1 MQTISSLISLR
12 RWNQSDI
19 DMKFFTSAIIAAS
32 GNSTRMGL
40 DISKQLIEIGGKPCI
55 EHTLKSFENCDVID
69 EIVVV
74 CRQVDIDSISEIANK
89 FSKVK
94 AVVTGGDT
102 RADSVANG
110 VNACNADT
118 QFFAI
123 HDGARPLVTKEDIT
137 KVVQTAYKTSAATLC
152 TPVTDTI
159 KVVSSSDVILSTP
172 DRSTLKAVQT
182 PQVFEQ
188 NLYRK
193 AISYTVEN
201 KLSVTDDCSMVEAM
215 GEPVS
220 VVLGSSENI
229 KLTTQ
234 TDLIFAQAILKS
246 REL

>member
-1 MQTISSLISLR
+1 
-12 RWNQSDI
+12 
-19 DMKFFTSAIIAAS
+19 MKFFTSAIIAAS

-40 DISKQLIEIGGKPCI
+40 NISKQLIEIGGKPCI
-55 EHTLKSFENCDVID
+55 EHTLKAFEDCDVID

-74 CRQVDIDSISEIANK
+74 CRQVDIDSISKIADK

-102 RADSVANG
+102 RAQSVCNG
-110 VNACNADT
+110 VDACSENA

-137 KVVQTAYKTSAATLC
+137 KVVNTAYKTFAATLG

-159 KVVSSSDVILSTP
+159 KVVSDDIIQSTP
-172 DRSTLKAVQT
+172 DRSRLRAVQT

-193 AISYTVEN
+193 AIDNCTQN
-201 KLSVTDDCSMVEAM
+201 NLSVTDDCSMVEAM
-215 GEPVS
+215 GIEVT
-220 VVLGSSENI
+220 VVQGSGENI
-229 KLTTQ
+229 KLTTK
-234 TDLIFAQAILKS
+234 TDLVFAEAILKS